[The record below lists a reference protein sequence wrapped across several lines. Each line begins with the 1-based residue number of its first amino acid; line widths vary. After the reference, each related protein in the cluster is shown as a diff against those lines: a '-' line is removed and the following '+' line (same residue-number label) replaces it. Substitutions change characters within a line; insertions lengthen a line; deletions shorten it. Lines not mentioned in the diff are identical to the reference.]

1 MWKVSDIIIIDLT
14 IATVARQHLLNVI
27 IGLLH
32 WLFLNFCCLVTVA
45 KVVRLICNRTNGH
58 GIQD

>member
-14 IATVARQHLLNVI
+14 IATVARQHLLNVV

-32 WLFLNFCCLVTVA
+32 WLFFEFLLRSKSC
-45 KVVRLICNRTNGH
+45 
-58 GIQD
+58 